1 MTVRQYGIEVEF
13 STSENPEKKDRDVF
27 DAVFRW
33 VFNPSAEGYTEAEW
47 VKLWLIHLGYKP
59 EDIAGIYYVNNGN
72 TSCHEKTRRKNHDT
86 GRIKGDYRRT

>member
-33 VFNPSAEGYTEAEW
+33 VLTLRRR
-47 VKLWLIHLGYKP
+47 VTRKP
-59 EDIAGIYYVNNGN
+59 NG
-72 TSCHEKTRRKNHDT
+72 
-86 GRIKGDYRRT
+86 